1 MFQSKGNE
9 KKYFKRGDMQK
20 KLNEKLIEENLTLK
34 KLNENFSQNKRNF
47 ATCFP
52 KKTSWKAYMVRGDDD
67 DDKHVE
73 RI

>member
-34 KLNENFSQNKRNF
+34 KLNSEDAENKNVFHS
-47 ATCFP
+47 
-52 KKTSWKAYMVRGDDD
+52 
-67 DDKHVE
+67 
-73 RI
+73 